1 MFDSLKN
8 MIFEQDPNEVKAKP
22 VAAELP
28 MNVNGT
34 LPPTGGVQVPMTAQ
48 VSPEFSAAIRK
59 VVLGRNT
66 ALTQLLNAADKLA
79 TIIPDPTTRFK
90 AAFATAG
97 DGRSVK
103 QIAEAVD
110 IHISDV
116 DGEELRFK
124 AAIDQ
129 KIVAEVGTL
138 EQRAQMATQAIQ
150 GAQGQIEQAQQRITE
165 LTQQIIRQ
173 QGELS
178 QAQADANTKR
188 NEIEQASVQFKL
200 AAQQVRHELQSH
212 KATILSALG

>member
-1 MFDSLKN
+1 MFNSLKN
-8 MIFEQDPNEVKAKP
+8 MIFEEDPNEVKP
-22 VAAELP
+22 AAHAQAAP
-28 MNVNGT
+28 TFTNGQLAPASPGFT
-34 LPPTGGVQVPMTAQ
+34 TTPQ
-48 VSPEFSAAIRK
+48 VSPEFVTAIRK

-66 ALTQLLNAADKLA
+66 ALTQLLGAADKLT

-97 DGRSVK
+97 NGRSVK

-129 KIVAEVGTL
+129 KVASEVGTL
-138 EQRAQMATQAIQ
+138 EQRAQLAAQAIQ
-150 GAQGQIEQAQQRITE
+150 SAQQQIEQAQQRITE
-165 LTQQIIRQ
+165 LTQQIGRQ
-173 QGELS
+173 QGE
-178 QAQADANTKR
+178 QAQAQAEANAKR

-200 AAQQVRHELQSH
+200 AAQHVRHELQSH
-212 KATILSALG
+212 KTTIMSALG